1 MGFDVYNY
9 AIGIPELYAK
19 GIPELYAKQ
28 FG

>member
-9 AIGIPELYAK
+9 AIGIPELYAI

>member
-9 AIGIPELYAK
+9 AIGIPELYAI
-19 GIPELYAKQ
+19 GISELFAKQ

>member
-9 AIGIPELYAK
+9 AIGIPELYAI
-19 GIPELYAKQ
+19 GIPELFAKQ